1 MKKKEWVYREL
12 LHSALE
18 KHEDRLTQ
26 CSIAE
31 SLGISLS
38 TVNNAIK
45 PLERMGAVE
54 ISRMGFRVTDPE
66 KALAYWGS
74 TRDLHND
81 VVYRTRVEAP
91 VSEIE
96 RLMPSEIVYS
106 AYSAFKFKFN
116 EVPAD
121 YSEVYVYASSLVELK
136 DRFPERKG
144 PPNLIVLKSDQRLAE
159 LSRQCVA
166 PSPQIYVD
174 LWNLK
179 EWYAKDF
186 LRAFERRFKW

>member
-1 MKKKEWVYREL
+1 MKKKELVYLEL
-12 LHSALE
+12 LHRAMDKKEERITQLSLAEAL
-18 KHEDRLTQ
+18 
-26 CSIAE
+26 SV
-31 SLGISLS
+31 SLS

-54 ISRMGFRVTDPE
+54 IGRMGFRVTDQE

-74 TRDLHND
+74 IRDLHKD
-81 VVYRTRVEAP
+81 VVYRTRVEAS

-96 RLMPSEIVYS
+96 RSMPSGITYS
-106 AYSAFKFKFN
+106 AYSAFKFKFK

-121 YSEVYVYASSLVELK
+121 YSEVYVYASSLAELK

-144 PPNLIVLKSDQRLAE
+144 PPNLIVLKSDPRLAE
-159 LSRQCVA
+159 LSKQHIV
-166 PSPQIYVD
+166 PPPQMYVD

-186 LRAFERRFKW
+186 LKALERRFKW